1 MDPPVEGRSFG
12 QNNQFSRPPFLS
24 SSLPHN
30 REQRGR
36 NNSSFG
42 SAQHMQGSEHAEG
55 IEMPPHIVNQ
65 LIRTNDLIVAFSA
78 ELEKHKVPINLIRE
92 FQHDS
97 FKIGLKV
104 TEGIF
109 LHNIQPLLAGRQFDL
124 VIIHIENTL
133 INLEN
138 FELEK
143 IGSSFKIDAL
153 KKACIELIPLI
164 RELKEYFEL
173 D

>member
-1 MDPPVEGRSFG
+1 
-12 QNNQFSRPPFLS
+12 
-24 SSLPHN
+24 
-30 REQRGR
+30 
-36 NNSSFG
+36 
-42 SAQHMQGSEHAEG
+42 
-55 IEMPPHIVNQ
+55 MPPHIINQ

-78 ELEKHKVPINLIRE
+78 ELEQHKVPRNFIQE

-124 VIIHIENTL
+124 VTIHIENTI

-138 FELEK
+138 FESEK
-143 IGSSFKIDAL
+143 IGSSFKINAL
-153 KKACIELIPLI
+153 KKACVELIPLI
-164 RELKEYFEL
+164 RELKQYFEL
-173 D
+173 E